1 VTSPRPLVAPRPGAA
16 PTTRPTE
23 ARWTPA
29 DARRQRRRQAIATV
43 AFLVGLTYLGWRAL
57 FTLNPDALAMSWFL
71 WALEAHAILGVGL
84 AAFSLWDTRPLEPAA
99 PHVPEGRVAVFITSY
114 DEPREI
120 VLPTLAAA
128 VAMDGDHETWL
139 LDDGV
144 RPEMRELAD
153 RLGARY
159 LGRESSEHAKAGNL
173 NHALAHVDADF
184 VVVLDADHVPDRA
197 FLRRTLPYFNDEGV
211 ALVQTPQ
218 DFYNEGSFEHVPSR
232 RRLGSPYTEQSLFY
246 RVIQPGKNRW
256 RSAFWCGTNAAIRV
270 SALREVG
277 GVATDSITEDLM
289 TTIRLHRAGWGT
301 VYHDEVLARG
311 LAAPTA
317 EEYQLQRRRWCIGAI
332 QTLRH
337 ERPLT
342 GPDLTWPQRLSY
354 AGTFLAWFESLRV
367 LGLLLVP
374 PLVLL
379 TGTAPIV
386 APIGVFA
393 LWFGVFFSA
402 QFLAVSALGQGH
414 LRPIRSAMFDLI
426 RLQTTLKAIVVGYT
440 GADLEFKVTPKG
452 RSEARRIR
460 LPGLLVALTLVHV
473 LALAWYL
480 AVATGA
486 VGSGFAVPGVA
497 HGAAFWAVVNG
508 YLLGL
513 SMHRIRARAYA
524 SERRR
529 SHRHPL
535 DAPSELSGRAARV
548 EDVSLT
554 GARLAP
560 HDAVDLGRGDPVLV
574 TVDRDHLGSAE
585 LAATVASVESPS
597 SGTARVH
604 VDFDTG
610 QIEQRALVTAGLFGV
625 DSGTHPHL
633 AAVAADD
640 DTGELDIREVAIR

>member
-1 VTSPRPLVAPRPGAA
+1 VRGDGVLDVRTSVTAPPAA
-16 PTTRPTE
+16 PASRLG
-23 ARWTPA
+23 PA
-29 DARRQRRRQAIATV
+29 ASTDHRRQRRRQVLASAAFAI
-43 AFLVGLTYLGWRAL
+43 GLAYLTWRAL
-57 FTLNPDALAMSWFL
+57 FTLNPDALALSWFL
-71 WALEAHAILGVGL
+71 WTLEAHAILGVGL
-84 AAFSLWDTRPLEPAA
+84 AAFSLWDTRPLVPATDA
-99 PHVPEGRVAVFITSY
+99 VPDGRVAVLIATY
-114 DEPREI
+114 DEPTEI
-120 VLPTLAAA
+120 VLPTVAAA

-144 RPEMRELAD
+144 RPEMRELAE

-173 NHALAHVDADF
+173 NNALAHIDAEF

-197 FLRRTLPYFNDEGV
+197 FLRRTLPYFQDEGV

-332 QTLRH
+332 QTMRH

-342 GPDLTWPQRLSY
+342 GPDLSWQQRLSY

-367 LGLLLVP
+367 LGLLIVP

-386 APIGVFA
+386 APLGVFA
-393 LWFGVFFSA
+393 IWFAVFFVT

-426 RLQTTLKAIVVGYT
+426 RLQTTLKAIIVGLT
-440 GADLEFKVTPKG
+440 GADLDFKVTPKG
-452 RSEARRIR
+452 RSEERRIR
-460 LPGLLVALTLVHV
+460 LPGLLVAVVVLHVVALT
-473 LALAWYL
+473 WYL
-480 AVATGA
+480 AVATGT

-513 SMHRIRARAYA
+513 ALHRIRARTYA
-524 SERRR
+524 AERRR
-529 SHRHPL
+529 SHRHRVEVDSRVAGHL
-535 DAPSELSGRAARV
+535 ARV

-554 GARLAP
+554 GARLVP
-560 HDAVDLGRGDPVLV
+560 HEAHDLGRGDPVLLR
-574 TVDRDHLGSAE
+574 VDRDRLGIPE
-585 LAATVASVESPS
+585 LTATVTSVESRS
-597 SGTARVH
+597 AGTPAVH
-604 VDFDTG
+604 LDFDTG
-610 QIEQRALVTAGLFGV
+610 QIEQRAIVTAGLFGV
-625 DSGTHPHL
+625 DTGANPHL
-633 AAVAADD
+633 APAARTEEDEPVPARD
-640 DTGELDIREVAIR
+640 G